1 MENNTISIL
10 GCGWFGLPLA
20 KALLASGFKVKGSTT
35 SEDKLAVLADDGIE
49 PYLID
54 TEEKTLNKDF
64 FNCDLLLIS
73 IPPKVNSGQLAY
85 PDKITNIAAAARNA
99 AVKQIILISST
110 GIYQDGSFIVNED
123 IIPEP
128 NTPVGKELSEA
139 ENILREHVSFTTT
152 IIRFAGL
159 FGPDRN
165 LAKHFAGKKDIANGL
180 APINLIH
187 LDDCIGLTRSIITQ
201 GAFGKT
207 YHGVAPSHP
216 TRKEFYTKACE
227 TARFEKP
234 SFKEEL
240 LDWKQI
246 ESKNVSRFLTYDF
259 KVKDWLEYAK
269 KH

>member
-1 MENNTISIL
+1 MEIKKISIL

-20 KALLASGFKVKGSTT
+20 KALLARGFKVKGSTT
-35 SEDKLAVLADDGIE
+35 SEDKLAVLANDGIE
-49 PYLID
+49 SYLID
-54 TEEKTLNKDF
+54 TEENLNEAF

-85 PDKITNIAAAARNA
+85 PNKIENIAAAAQKA
-99 AVKQIILISST
+99 GVTQIILISST
-110 GIYQDGSFIVNED
+110 GIYQDGNFIVNED

-128 NTPVGKELSEA
+128 NTPVGKELLAA
-139 ENILREHVSFTTT
+139 ENILREHTLFTTT

-159 FGPDRN
+159 IGPDRN
-165 LAKHFAGKKDIANGL
+165 LAKHFAGKADIANGL

-187 LDDCIGLTRSIITQ
+187 LDDCIGLTGSIIAK
-201 GAFGKT
+201 GEFGKI

-216 TRKEFYTKACE
+216 TRKEFYAKACE
-227 TARFEKP
+227 AAGFEKP

-240 LDWKQI
+240 LTWKQV
-246 ESKNVSRFLTYDF
+246 ESKNVSRFLAYDF

-269 KH
+269 K

>member
-1 MENNTISIL
+1 MEIKKISIL

-35 SEDKLAVLADDGIE
+35 SEDKLAVLANDGIVS
-49 PYLID
+49 YLID
-54 TEEKTLNKDF
+54 TEENLNEAF

-85 PDKITNIAAAARNA
+85 PNKIENIAAAAQKA
-99 AVKQIILISST
+99 GVKQIILISST
-110 GIYQDGSFIVNED
+110 GIYQDGNFIVNED

-128 NTPVGKELSEA
+128 NTPVGKELLAA
-139 ENILREHVSFTTT
+139 ENFLREHTSFTTT

-159 FGPDRN
+159 IGPDRN
-165 LAKHFAGKKDIANGL
+165 LAKHFAGKADIANGL

-187 LDDCIGLTRSIITQ
+187 LDDCIGLTGSIIAQ
-201 GAFGKT
+201 GAFGKI

-216 TRKEFYTKACE
+216 TRKEFYAKACE
-227 TARFEKP
+227 AAGFEKP

-240 LDWKQI
+240 LTWKQV
-246 ESKNVSRFLTYDF
+246 ESKNVSRFLAYDF

-269 KH
+269 K